1 MEKLKIKKLSKIF
14 IIILFILSFNFALE
28 NKSYAKKEDV
38 LIASSVTNQVKSSF
52 KSKNNDQELD
62 NIAKK
67 ILGYIQV
74 VGVGIFLGSI
84 IVYGM
89 KLVTAD
95 ASQKAEIKQKAIL
108 WIAAGFFVFS
118 ASKLVQIISEIS
130 KGLF

>member
-1 MEKLKIKKLSKIF
+1 MEKLKIKKLFKIF

-28 NKSYAKKEDV
+28 NKSYAKEDI

-62 NIAKK
+62 KIAKQ

-84 IVYGM
+84 IVYGI

-95 ASQKAEIKQKAIL
+95 ASQKAEIKQKALL
-108 WIAAGFFVFS
+108 WIAAGIFVFS
-118 ASKLVQIISEIS
+118 ASKIVQIISEIS

>member
-1 MEKLKIKKLSKIF
+1 MEKLKIKKLIKIF
-14 IIILFILSFNFALE
+14 IIALFILCFNFALE
-28 NKSYAKKEDV
+28 NKSYAKEDI

-62 NIAKK
+62 KIAKQ

-84 IVYGM
+84 IVYGI

-95 ASQKAEIKQKAIL
+95 ASQKAEIKQKALL
-108 WIAAGFFVFS
+108 WIAAGIFVFS
-118 ASKLVQIISEIS
+118 ASKIVQIISEIS

>member
-28 NKSYAKKEDV
+28 NKSYAKEDV

>member
-1 MEKLKIKKLSKIF
+1 MEKLKIKKLFKIF

-28 NKSYAKKEDV
+28 NKSYAKEDI

-62 NIAKK
+62 KIAKQ

-95 ASQKAEIKQKAIL
+95 ASQKAEIKQKALL
-108 WIAAGFFVFS
+108 WIAAGIFVFS
-118 ASKLVQIISEIS
+118 ASKIVQIISEIS